1 MKCAA
6 LVAAGGIG
14 TRMQNRTPK
23 QFMELKG
30 VPILA
35 RSIMAFENHPLI
47 DRIVVTVP
55 KGHESTVQS
64 TIVRYYSL
72 KKVTKIVTGGSTRQE
87 SVYNGLVHL
96 VESDI
101 VAIHDGVRP
110 LVSAEVI
117 TATIFA
123 AQSSGASIAGIPVK
137 ETVKQQNGL
146 MLETVPR
153 SNLWMAHTPQTFRTS
168 LIVEAHQKSIQD
180 GFFGTDDASL
190 IERLGHP
197 ITIVEDTLYNVKITT
212 PSDLKLAH
220 MYLEELAGETA

>member
-1 MKCAA
+1 VICAA
-6 LVAAGGIG
+6 LVTAGGIG
-14 TRMQNRTPK
+14 TRMQNRMPK
-23 QFMELKG
+23 QFLELQG

-35 RSIMAFENHPLI
+35 RSIMAFDNHPLI
-47 DRIVVTVP
+47 NRIVVTAP
-55 KGHESTVQS
+55 KGHESKVQS
-64 TIVRYYSL
+64 LIVRTYRL

-101 VAIHDGVRP
+101 IAIHDGVRP

-117 TATIFA
+117 TATILA

-137 ETVKQQNGL
+137 ETVKKQDGPI
-146 MLETVPR
+146 LETVPR

-190 IERLGHP
+190 VERLGHP
-197 ITIVEDTLYNVKITT
+197 ITIVEDTLYNVKITK
-212 PSDLKLAH
+212 PSDLKLANI
-220 MYLEELAGETA
+220 YLDELEG